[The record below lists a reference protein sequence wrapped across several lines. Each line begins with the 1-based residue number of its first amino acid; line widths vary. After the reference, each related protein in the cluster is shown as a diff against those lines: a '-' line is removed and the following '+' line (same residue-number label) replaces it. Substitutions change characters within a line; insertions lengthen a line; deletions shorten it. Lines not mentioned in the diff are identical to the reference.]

1 MSARGAR
8 WQHGW
13 SQACRTQAGGETDV
27 EHDRAGMV
35 RHRRP
40 LQQSTL
46 FAISEAGVAGRS
58 SRGQLDIL
66 AQIGG
71 VAPPSDTD
79 HLPPGS
85 SGMDEWEVK
94 ESEPVRE

>member
-46 FAISEAGVAGRS
+46 FAKASISEAGVAGRS
-58 SRGQLDIL
+58 RSAGQFIIHD
-66 AQIGG
+66 
-71 VAPPSDTD
+71 
-79 HLPPGS
+79 
-85 SGMDEWEVK
+85 K
-94 ESEPVRE
+94 